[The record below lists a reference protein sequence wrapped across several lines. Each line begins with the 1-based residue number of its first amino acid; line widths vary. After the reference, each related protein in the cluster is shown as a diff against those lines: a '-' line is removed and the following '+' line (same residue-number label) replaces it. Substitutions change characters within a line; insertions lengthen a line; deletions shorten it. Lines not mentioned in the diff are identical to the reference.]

1 VVDAGA
7 TGVAMTGIRA
17 LLADLGSEQREL
29 RARVAGIAEDDWLR
43 PTPARGW
50 DVRDTIAHLADTD
63 EMAIATATG
72 APGSINERAA
82 GAASGEDV
90 TYAGVLQGRRR
101 RGAEVLAWWDATAA
115 AEHAMFEALDPDL
128 RVPWGIGMRTP
139 SFVTARLMETWAHGL
154 DVGAALG
161 VEVHDTDRL
170 AHVAWLA
177 TRALPYA
184 YTLAGREPPSDPLR
198 VELTLPSG
206 AQWSFG
212 PSDAADRITGAAS
225 DYCRVF
231 VHRRKLADAP
241 GLSAAGPTATAALA
255 VARAFL

>member
-1 VVDAGA
+1 LPGAESVGDLLEDLAAEQQSLRKVVASCDADA
-7 TGVAMTGIRA
+7 
-17 LLADLGSEQREL
+17 
-29 RARVAGIAEDDWLR
+29 WLR

-72 APGSINERAA
+72 QPGSINERAG

-90 TYAGVLQGRRR
+90 TYRGVLRGRRLS
-101 RGAEVLAWWDATAA
+101 GPDVAAWWDTTIA
-115 AEHAMFEALDPDL
+115 AEHEMFRTLDPND
-128 RVPWGIGMRTP
+128 RVPWGIGMRPP

-154 DVGAALG
+154 DVCSALG
-161 VEVHDTDRL
+161 VESHDTDRL

-184 YTLAGREPPSDPLR
+184 YGVAGREPPVEPLR

-206 AQWSFG
+206 ATWSNG
-212 PSDAADRITGAAS
+212 PLSAANRITGPAGE
-225 DYCRVF
+225 YCRVF
-231 VHRRKLADAP
+231 VHRMKRADAL
-241 GLSAAGPTATAALA
+241 GLRAEGPVAIDALA